1 MPIQRAPEHEFQGEC
16 GDGQKKCPCAL
27 PHGRNGNGRCTRRNG
42 GEVIAANDPIRTA
55 GYDTIGGR
63 RCWMSTGF
71 ALFVR
76 FRCRYALPNRG
87 ERWKTSCRVR
97 LIGAPVGQ

>member
-1 MPIQRAPEHEFQGEC
+1 MNFKASAVTGKKMPMR
-16 GDGQKKCPCAL
+16 AL
-27 PHGRNGNGRCTRRNG
+27 PHGRKGNGRCTRRNG
-42 GEVIAANDPIRTA
+42 GEVITANDPIRSA
-55 GYDTIGGR
+55 GYDIIGGR

-76 FRCRYALPNRG
+76 FRCRYALPIRG
-87 ERWKTSCRVR
+87 ERWKTSCRVK